1 MREIKFMGRGGQ
13 GVVLASHILGLA
25 YFKAGMYPQCF
36 SVFGGERRGAPV
48 VGFLRIDK
56 VKILLKCEIQRPDT
70 IICFDTALLELKQT
84 IQLMPASGQI
94 LLNTSDWP
102 ESLVAPE
109 DCTVGIIDAQN
120 ISLDLMLRQTLNTA
134 ILGAYVSMTKDL
146 DLGYL
151 LEAIS
156 DMVPSDRE
164 INLESARLGYQNF
177 ILKKITE
184 MK

>member
-1 MREIKFMGRGGQ
+1 MGRGGQ

-56 VKILLKCEIQRPDT
+56 VKILLKCEIHRPDT
-70 IICFDTALLELKQT
+70 VICFDTVLPELNET
-84 IQLMPASGQI
+84 IQSMPATGKI
-94 LLNTSDWP
+94 LLNAPDWP
-102 ESLVAPE
+102 ENLAAPSN
-109 DCTVGIIDAQN
+109 CTAAIIDAQN
-120 ISLDLMLRQTLNTA
+120 ISLELKLRQTLNTA
-134 ILGAYVSMTKDL
+134 MLGAYVSMTDDL
-146 DLGYL
+146 DFNYL

-156 DMVPSDRE
+156 DIIPSNPE
-164 INLESARLGYQNF
+164 INIESARLGYQKLIFKNSM
-177 ILKKITE
+177 E